1 MVDDLFDLNDPENI
15 EGGKEGT
22 VNTNI
27 GLREGGVSGV
37 YSHVFTKMK

>member
-1 MVDDLFDLNDPENI
+1 MVEDLFDLNDPENI
-15 EGGKEGT
+15 EGGGA

-37 YSHVFTKMK
+37 YSHVF